1 MASPRESFLCLVVLL
16 FCGTGLRCTTV
27 RLHHHL
33 IPEEPIVTSAVCVL
47 SESVNDN
54 VTGTFILQ
62 QKDPDGVV
70 KIKGDVEGLSPGL
83 HGFHIHR
90 VGDLSAGCTGTGD
103 HFDVGVGSEHG
114 GRQDVWRHV
123 GDLGNVEADTT
134 GDSHF
139 LIHDYVISLNGPN
152 SVIGRSFITTS
163 RRRTY
168 RRGETEDCRS
178 GLAAETTLP
187 ATSAILAESFHDC
200 IQGGSHTR
208 LAIPR
213 VSVAQPARTAPP
225 RATPQTALLRGPG
238 TSGRRRHFNPSPSST
253 PYDVISPPGRTA
265 ISTSFPLPLPPRC
278 ATVRR
283 STGRSAQ

>member
-62 QKDPDGVV
+62 QKINVQVVVRNQTECTDPDGVV

-152 SVIGRSFITTS
+152 SVIGRSFIIHQQEDDLGRGRNADS
-163 RRRTY
+163 RKTGNSGAIVACGVIGIAAPRD
-168 RRGETEDCRS
+168 EDAS
-178 GLAAETTLP
+178 
-187 ATSAILAESFHDC
+187 
-200 IQGGSHTR
+200 
-208 LAIPR
+208 
-213 VSVAQPARTAPP
+213 
-225 RATPQTALLRGPG
+225 
-238 TSGRRRHFNPSPSST
+238 
-253 PYDVISPPGRTA
+253 
-265 ISTSFPLPLPPRC
+265 
-278 ATVRR
+278 
-283 STGRSAQ
+283 